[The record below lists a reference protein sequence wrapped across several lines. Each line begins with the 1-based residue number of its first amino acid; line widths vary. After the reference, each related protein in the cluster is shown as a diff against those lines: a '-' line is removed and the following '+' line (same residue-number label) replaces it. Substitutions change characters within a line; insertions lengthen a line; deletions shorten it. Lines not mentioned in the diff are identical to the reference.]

1 MNKQEYLS
9 AIRMRIPKMPT
20 EDMERFIAYYSE
32 MIDDRVEDGMTE
44 EEAVASMDAPD
55 EAVDQILADTPLT
68 KIVKQKM
75 KPTHRLRAWEIVLLV
90 LGSPVWIPLLLAA
103 GILVLSMVVVVF
115 SLLLTFYAVVVTVA
129 VAGIAGTLAVIPF
142 LMISNIPAAVFMLGC
157 GFAGVGLTILFV
169 VAVKPVTI
177 GFWNLCK
184 AAVSGIKRKFVR
196 GGSIMNEVNDL
207 GCDRRS
213 AAE

>member
-9 AIRMRIPKMPT
+9 AIRARIPKMPT
-20 EDMERFIAYYSE
+20 EDMNRFIAYYSE

-55 EAVDQILADTPLT
+55 DAVDQILEDTPLS

-75 KPTHRLRAWEIVLLV
+75 KPTHRLRVWEIILLV
-90 LGSPVWIPLLLAA
+90 ISSPVWVPLLLTA
-103 GILVLSMVVVVF
+103 GILVLSMLIVVL
-115 SLLLTFYAVVVTVA
+115 SLLITFYAVVVTVA

-157 GFAGVGLTILFV
+157 GFAGVGLTILFI
-169 VAVKPVTI
+169 VAVEST
-177 GFWNLCK
+177 
-184 AAVSGIKRKFVR
+184 
-196 GGSIMNEVNDL
+196 
-207 GCDRRS
+207 
-213 AAE
+213 